1 MGVLFFISIS
11 WLFLLAFSY
20 WNLSVLANYD
30 LESRVVME
38 PSVNAFS
45 SDSWIQE
52 KSVGPFDT
60 VHATVML
67 FVAVDIVRSRL
78 ILYMRF

>member
-1 MGVLFFISIS
+1 M
-11 WLFLLAFSY
+11 
-20 WNLSVLANYD
+20 LANYD

-52 KSVGPFDT
+52 KGVGPFDT

-67 FVAVDIVRSRL
+67 LCTQTAETNRGAHAGDADHVLQFTVNKAIQNCASL
-78 ILYMRF
+78 HH